1 MHAILLSSTIKYQ
14 CLPLYYHQ
22 GLVHKSTPI
31 CCYWSMKK
39 VDCCAP
45 FGGIIT
51 SSFAFDMVDCR
62 YNHDIGAFKEPNTS
76 NLQSTPIMCKKD
88 LPLET
93 CRPQNGRN
101 RVDGVENGRFYITDG
116 DDSCI
121 ITEAAASDCRL
132 RRIGNNIGV
141 HFSTVELAYW
151 MVVGNCG
158 HSIRRPSWSG
168 CK

>member
-1 MHAILLSSTIKYQ
+1 
-14 CLPLYYHQ
+14 
-22 GLVHKSTPI
+22 
-31 CCYWSMKK
+31 
-39 VDCCAP
+39 
-45 FGGIIT
+45 
-51 SSFAFDMVDCR
+51 
-62 YNHDIGAFKEPNTS
+62 
-76 NLQSTPIMCKKD
+76 MCKKD

-116 DDSCI
+116 DDSFI

-141 HFSTVELAYW
+141 HFSAAELAYW

-158 HSIRRPSWSG
+158 HSIGGHHGRG
-168 CK
+168 VIDEI